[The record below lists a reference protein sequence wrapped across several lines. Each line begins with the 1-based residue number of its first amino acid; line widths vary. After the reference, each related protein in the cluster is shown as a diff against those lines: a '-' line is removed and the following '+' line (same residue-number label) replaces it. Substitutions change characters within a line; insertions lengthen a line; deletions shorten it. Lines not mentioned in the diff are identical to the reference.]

1 MYFVRRNDQ
10 LQYSEQEEENML
22 SKVETKKLYTIIVN
36 VVMCVR
42 AWMKSAPHT
51 KSVYKVKRRRENVAA
66 NKKELFTSWDSEL

>member
-36 VVMCVR
+36 VC
-42 AWMKSAPHT
+42 
-51 KSVYKVKRRRENVAA
+51 NVCESM
-66 NKKELFTSWDSEL
+66 NEKCTSHQISI

>member
-42 AWMKSAPHT
+42 A
-51 KSVYKVKRRRENVAA
+51 
-66 NKKELFTSWDSEL
+66 